1 MKSRAVVL
9 VACGQFSLLI
19 FLMVCVALHP
29 GFVLKANEGGL
40 SNYGI
45 HQKTFVAY
53 TLALGAPA
61 LLSLLA
67 ARSITDGESV
77 TRHFRLLLVSYGWIV
92 LLTLLSTYP
101 YSLTTTLRDLH
112 IAFGSVLIVFETLAS
127 VWMYRR
133 LGNTRWNLQ
142 LLGVQ
147 LLGFVLAVLTIF
159 GLLHVLFVTQLLT
172 CGAFAILLVRTT
184 KKVAGTPLPS

>member
-9 VACGQFSLLI
+9 VACGQFSLLA
-19 FLMVCVALHP
+19 FLIVCVALHP

-45 HQKTFVAY
+45 HQKTVAAY

-61 LLSLLA
+61 LLSYLA
-67 ARSITDGESV
+67 AHLV
-77 TRHFRLLLVSYGWIV
+77 TNSEATTHHFRQLLISYSGIA
-92 LLTLLSTYP
+92 LLTLLSTYS
-101 YSLTTTLRDLH
+101 YSLNTALRDLH
-112 IAFGSVLIVFETLAS
+112 IVIGSVLIVFETVAS
-127 VWMYRR
+127 VWMYRL

-147 LLGFVLAVLTIF
+147 LLGFVLAVLTLV
-159 GLLHVLFVTQLLT
+159 GVLHVLFITQVLT
-172 CGAFAILLVRTT
+172 CGAFAILLVRTA
-184 KKVAGTPLPS
+184 KILPLSPTQP